1 MIKPK
6 HTILLVLFLVFS
18 CNNDKR
24 EAKTLTE
31 VFDLNENKNLLKELL
46 VDNDSV
52 SFGWRFQSTI
62 ISNHIDINIYL
73 YNNRPFTSNQSQ
85 LKLKND
91 SQKISTKL
99 KTNLTDISEYEKLN
113 FYLVSGD
120 ETIDSLK
127 IKVKDLKK

>member
-6 HTILLVLFLVFS
+6 HTILLVLLLVFS

-31 VFDLNENKNLLKELL
+31 VFDLNENKNLLEELL

-85 LKLKND
+85 LKLKNE

-127 IKVKDLKK
+127 IKVKDLKN

>member
-31 VFDLNENKNLLKELL
+31 VFDLNENKNLLEELL

-73 YNNRPFTSNQSQ
+73 YNNRPFTSDQSQ
-85 LKLKND
+85 LKLKNE

>member
-31 VFDLNENKNLLKELL
+31 VFDLNENKNLLEELL

-85 LKLKND
+85 LKLKNE

>member
-6 HTILLVLFLVFS
+6 HTILLVLLLVFS

-31 VFDLNENKNLLKELL
+31 VFDLNENKNLLEELL

-85 LKLKND
+85 LKLKNE

>member
-31 VFDLNENKNLLKELL
+31 VFDLNKNKNLLEELL

-73 YNNRPFTSNQSQ
+73 YNNRPFTSDQSQ

>member
-31 VFDLNENKNLLKELL
+31 VFDLNKNKNLLEELL

-85 LKLKND
+85 LKLKNE